1 MENSYEEMYNNIL
14 NNYDEYLKVIELCHN
29 LSSIRI
35 NNLIKTFGGYNY
47 ENECFYKEIKND
59 SISYAIDIYCDKID
73 STILILHSSKGP
85 EDLEKLL
92 IEEECMHGF
101 SKSDDEDTL
110 YRKFSFPKEEKKLL
124 YITGKV
130 IDIFKR
136 EISQNQ
142 F

>member
-85 EDLEKLL
+85 EDLKKLL
-92 IEEECMHGF
+92 IEIMILQF
-101 SKSDDEDTL
+101 QA
-110 YRKFSFPKEEKKLL
+110 LL
-124 YITGKV
+124 NI
-130 IDIFKR
+130 
-136 EISQNQ
+136 
-142 F
+142 